1 MLEPSM
7 KVKSLPTYAL
17 AKLFAAKAKKQSEG
31 VDVIDFGVG
40 NPDMRPPELIIQ
52 ALHAALDDVTKEN
65 HRYPDFPGLPEF
77 RQAISR
83 WYSRRFGVSLDP
95 GKEIL
100 PLVGSKEGLAKF
112 MLAFLNP
119 GDTMLITTPCYPAY
133 LGAATVAQANV
144 YQVPLVEEG
153 NFMPQ
158 LEKIPADVAKAA
170 KLFLVN
176 FPNNPTGSVATD
188 DFYRRLMQYA
198 IDNDI
203 FIMSDIAY
211 CDLSL
216 DENFKAR
223 SFFEFDTK
231 KEISVEFHSFSKS
244 LSMQGWRLG
253 MVSGNSAAVQNL
265 LKMKSNMD
273 FGIFMAVQRA
283 GIAAL
288 DNAETL
294 VKAASAVYR
303 KRRDILVRGLKDMG
317 WDVTPPR
324 ATIYLWLKIPR
335 SYSSSEAFANDLLD
349 KTGVLVTPGVGF
361 GKYGEGYVRISLT
374 VPDERC
380 AEAVKRIQQ
389 AGFKY

>member
-7 KVKSLPTYAL
+7 KVKNLPTYAL
-17 AKLFAAKAKKQSEG
+17 AKLFAAKAKKQAEG
-31 VDVIDFGVG
+31 VDVIDLGVG
-40 NPDMRPPELIIQ
+40 NPDMRPPEAIIQ
-52 ALHAALDDVTKEN
+52 ALHRELDDLAREN
-65 HRYPDFPGLPEF
+65 HRYPDFSGLPEF
-77 RQAISR
+77 RQAISK
-83 WYSRRFGVSLDP
+83 WYSRRFDVSLDP

-119 GDTMLITTPCYPAY
+119 GDTMLITSPCYPAY

-158 LEKIPADVAKAA
+158 LEKIPREVAKAA

-176 FPNNPTGSVATD
+176 FPNNPTGAVATD
-188 DFYRRLMQYA
+188 DFYRRLMQFA

-216 DENFKAR
+216 EEGFKAR
-223 SFFEFDTK
+223 SFLEFDTK

-244 LSMQGWRLG
+244 FSMQGWRLG
-253 MVSGNSAAVQNL
+253 FASGNSAAVGNL
-265 LKMKSNMD
+265 LKIKTNMD

-283 GIAAL
+283 GITAL

-303 KRRDILVRGLKDMG
+303 KRRDVLVSGLKDIG

-324 ATIYLWLKIPR
+324 ATIYVWLKIPR
-335 SYSSSEAFANDLLD
+335 SYSSSDAFANDVLE
-349 KTGVLVTPGVGF
+349 KTGVLVTPGIGF

-374 VPDERC
+374 VSEEKC
-380 AEAVKRIQQ
+380 AEAVKRLKE
-389 AGFKY
+389 AGFQY

>member
-1 MLEPSM
+1 MLEPST
-7 KVKSLPTYAL
+7 KVKSLPVYAL
-17 AKLFAAKAKKQSEG
+17 AKLFSAKAKKLAEG
-31 VDVIDFGVG
+31 VDVIDLGVG
-40 NPDMRPPELIIQ
+40 NPDMRPPEMIIQ
-52 ALHAALDDVTKEN
+52 ALHAALDDATTEN

-77 RQAISR
+77 REAISR
-83 WYSRRFGVSLDP
+83 WYSRRFGVTLDP
-95 GKEIL
+95 AKEIL

-119 GDTMLITTPCYPAY
+119 GDTILITTPCYPAY
-133 LGAATVAQANV
+133 LGACTVAQANL
-144 YQVPLVEEG
+144 YQVPLVAEDG
-153 NFMPQ
+153 FMPQ
-158 LEKIPADVAKAA
+158 LEKIPKDVAKAA

-188 DFYRRLMQYA
+188 DFYNRLKQYA

-216 DENFKAR
+216 DEGFKAR
-223 SFFEFDTK
+223 SFLEFDTK

-244 LSMQGWRLG
+244 FSMQGWRLG
-253 MVSGNSAAVQNL
+253 MVSGNESVVQNL

-283 GIAAL
+283 GIVAL

-294 VKAASAVYR
+294 VKATSAVYR
-303 KRRDILVRGLKDMG
+303 KRRDVVVQGLKEMG

-324 ATIYLWLKIPR
+324 ATIYIWLKIPR
-335 SYSSSEAFANDLLD
+335 SYSSSDAFANDLLE

-361 GKYGEGYVRISLT
+361 GKYGEGYIRISLT
-374 VPDERC
+374 VPEERC
-380 AEAVKRIQQ
+380 AEAMKRMKQ

>member
-7 KVKSLPTYAL
+7 KVKNLPTYAL
-17 AKLFAAKAKKQSEG
+17 AKLFAAKAKKQAEG
-31 VDVIDFGVG
+31 VDVIDLGVG
-40 NPDMRPPELIIQ
+40 NPDMRPPEAIIQ
-52 ALHAALDDVTKEN
+52 ALHRELDDLAREN
-65 HRYPDFPGLPEF
+65 HRYPDFSGLPEF
-77 RQAISR
+77 RQAISK
-83 WYSRRFGVSLDP
+83 WYSRRFDVSLDP

-119 GDTMLITTPCYPAY
+119 GDTMLITSPCYPAY

-158 LEKIPADVAKAA
+158 LEKIPREVAKAA

-176 FPNNPTGSVATD
+176 FPNNPTGAVATD
-188 DFYRRLMQYA
+188 DFYRRLMQFA

-216 DENFKAR
+216 DEGFKAR
-223 SFFEFDTK
+223 SFLEFDTK
-231 KEISVEFHSFSKS
+231 KKISVEFHSFSKS
-244 LSMQGWRLG
+244 FSMQGWRLG
-253 MVSGNSAAVQNL
+253 FASGNSAAVGNL
-265 LKMKSNMD
+265 LKIKTNMD

-283 GIAAL
+283 GITAL

-303 KRRDILVRGLKDMG
+303 KRRDVLVSGLKDIG

-324 ATIYLWLKIPR
+324 ATIYVWLKIPR
-335 SYSSSEAFANDLLD
+335 SYSSSDAFANDVLE
-349 KTGVLVTPGVGF
+349 KTGVLVTPGIGF

-374 VPDERC
+374 VSEEKC
-380 AEAVKRIQQ
+380 AEAVKRLKE
-389 AGFKY
+389 AGFQY